1 MWEFENGCGDIF
13 KVRRKK
19 NKEAFGPMYDWRK
32 LLGGHLRCLKDQV
45 GTVANSQVYAGSRRG
60 SRLAPIRYILKGLW
74 LKQNRCVGHVDPQ
87 AAT

>member
-1 MWEFENGCGDIF
+1 MGMGIFLRLGGRRIKRLSAPCLIGENF
-13 KVRRKK
+13 
-19 NKEAFGPMYDWRK
+19 W
-32 LLGGHLRCLKDQV
+32 GGHLRCLKDQV